1 MTAPP
6 EGRFSTTRW
15 SMAAGLGDQD
25 PVSAQACL
33 LTLCL
38 RYWYPVYAYLRRSG
52 HAPDAAHDLT
62 RGFFQQVLN
71 SQSVRAGA
79 RRFGRFRQFLLAELH
94 RFLSGDPPAPGPTAG
109 ELAAPP
115 ARELEARLSAEGARG
130 ESPEQL
136 LCRGFA
142 LEILG
147 AAQKQLRRE
156 AGEAG
161 RLAMFEALERYL
173 GAEPQPGD
181 FECSGRALGLR
192 PMFVALAVQ
201 RLRQRFRELVD
212 QELAETLAGPDELQ
226 DERQALLQVL
236 AGGRP

>member
-1 MTAPP
+1 MATSTEA
-6 EGRFSTTRW
+6 RFATTRW
-15 SMAAGLGDQD
+15 SLAAGLGDDD
-25 PVSAQACL
+25 PVSAQASL
-33 LTLCL
+33 QTLCR

-52 HAPDAAHDLT
+52 HAPEAAHDLA
-62 RGFFQQVLN
+62 GSFFQQVVN
-71 SQSVRAGA
+71 SQRVRAGA

-94 RFLSGDPPAPGPTAG
+94 RFLSSDPQARAPAG
-109 ELAAPP
+109 ELGAPP
-115 ARELEARLSAEGARG
+115 ALELEARLSADTCRG

-161 RLAMFEALERYL
+161 RLQMFEALERYL

-181 FECSGRALGLR
+181 FDRSARDLGLR

-212 QELAETLAGPDELQ
+212 QELAQTLVGPDELEA
-226 DERQALLQVL
+226 ERLALMQVF
-236 AGGRP
+236 AGAPG

>member
-1 MTAPP
+1 MISPA
-6 EGRFSTTRW
+6 EGRFATTRW
-15 SMAAGLGDQD
+15 SLAAGLGDPD

-52 HAPDAAHDLT
+52 HAPEAAHDLA
-62 RGFFQQVLN
+62 GSFFQQVLS
-71 SQSVRAGA
+71 SQSVRVGA

-94 RFLSGDPPAPGPTAG
+94 RFLSRDPRSRAPAGALG
-109 ELAAPP
+109 APP
-115 ARELEARLSAEGARG
+115 ALELEARLGAEEALGG
-130 ESPEQL
+130 SPEQL

-161 RLAMFEALERYL
+161 RLPMFEALQRYL
-173 GAEPQPGD
+173 GTEPGPGD
-181 FECSGRALGLR
+181 FESSARDLGVR
-192 PMFVALAVQ
+192 TMHVALAVR

-212 QELAETLAGPDELQ
+212 QELAETLVGPEELEG
-226 DERQALLQVL
+226 ERRALLQVL
-236 AGGRP
+236 AGEPG